1 MYNITIEGC
10 TRPLN
15 IPIPLGYIG
24 LKFYMLEF
32 CNQLNKQNSERIFAA
47 SWDLRLYIAQFK
59 LTQSDCDSLEHFH
72 ETSIKNPEDASFQ
85 IMIHYTNLLMD
96 LIIKQTPG
104 RYEYCLSQLDS
115 YYNTQPLLP
124 ILLDMLTLS
133 KQPKPVITNKL
144 NQAYRAG
151 NRSESRALAKLLKCN
166 NMLTLHPEPKSTP
179 QMPMQS
185 LAQALAEHDLIKKH
199 QQLKNAAVKGNLVA
213 LYYYALL
220 PENTHHKPDLL
231 MFITHRVRDDYQHSG
246 ISLREC
252 IIEQFR
258 INE

>member
-59 LTQSDCDSLEHFH
+59 LTQSDRDSLEHFH
-72 ETSIKNPEDASFQ
+72 KTSIKNPEDASFQ

-104 RYEYCLSQLDS
+104 RYKYCLSQLDS

-151 NRSESRALAKLLKCN
+151 NRSESRALAKLLKCKPCILN
-166 NMLTLHPEPKSTP
+166 LNPPHKCPCNPLHK
-179 QMPMQS
+179 
-185 LAQALAEHDLIKKH
+185 
-199 QQLKNAAVKGNLVA
+199 
-213 LYYYALL
+213 LL
-220 PENTHHKPDLL
+220 LS
-231 MFITHRVRDDYQHSG
+231 MI
-246 ISLREC
+246 
-252 IIEQFR
+252 
-258 INE
+258 